1 MDLIKIGNF
10 IAELRKKQKLT
21 QEQLGEKLGV
31 TNKTVSRWE
40 TGTYLPPAEALLAM
54 SELFGVSINELLS
67 GKRLSEAEYKE
78 AAEENLKQTV
88 KTSSFTLK
96 DRTDFYKNKWLK
108 EHRAIII
115 LIGIG
120 IVGVLLVGIILK
132 NAWFVGTACR
142 RGAFAGG
149 SSSERARR
157 HGVEDDGR
165 YVNGHVRFRE

>member
-10 IAELRKKQKLT
+10 IAELRKEQKLT

-40 TGTYLPPAEALLAM
+40 TGIYRPPAEALLAM

-88 KTSSFTLK
+88 RTSSFTLK
-96 DRTDFYKNKWLK
+96 DRIDFYKSKWLK
-108 EHRAIII
+108 EHRTIMI

-132 NAWFVGTACR
+132 NAWLI
-142 RGAFAGG
+142 GAAFILLLWAHAW
-149 SSSERARR
+149 RNNAMMAY
-157 HGVEDDGR
+157 VEDNAFDGS
-165 YVNGHVRFRE
+165 GK

>member
-10 IAELRKKQKLT
+10 IAELRKTQKLT

-54 SELFGVSINELLS
+54 SKLFGVSINELLS
-67 GKRLSEAEYKE
+67 GKRLSEEEYKA

-88 KTSSFTLK
+88 RTSSFTLK
-96 DRTDFYKNKWLK
+96 DRIDFYKSKWLK
-108 EHRAIII
+108 EHRTIMI

-132 NAWFVGTACR
+132 NAWLI
-142 RGAFAGG
+142 GATFILLLLAHAW
-149 SSSERARR
+149 RNNAMMAY
-157 HGVEDDGR
+157 VEDNAFDGS
-165 YVNGHVRFRE
+165 GQ

>member
-67 GKRLSEAEYKE
+67 GKSLSEAEYRQ
-78 AAEENLKQTV
+78 QTV

-96 DRTDFYKNKWLK
+96 DRIDFYKNKWLK
-108 EHRAIII
+108 EHRVIMI

-120 IVGVLLVGIILK
+120 IAGVLLVGIILK
-132 NAWFVGTACR
+132 NVWFIGAGFILLLLAYAWRNNTMMAY
-142 RGAFAGG
+142 
-149 SSSERARR
+149 
-157 HGVEDDGR
+157 VEDNAFDGR
-165 YVNGHVRFRE
+165 GNQERP

>member
-96 DRTDFYKNKWLK
+96 DRIDFYKNKWLREAHDLQERNEIQVK
-108 EHRAIII
+108 RKAEII
-115 LIGIG
+115 
-120 IVGVLLVGIILK
+120 
-132 NAWFVGTACR
+132 
-142 RGAFAGG
+142 
-149 SSSERARR
+149 
-157 HGVEDDGR
+157 
-165 YVNGHVRFRE
+165 